1 MIADVAA
8 WIFTLF
14 VVDPFQAEMQKTL
27 ERANL
32 PIEATISAVPDD
44 ASAAPHREGRKRARL
59 GHCHGCRH
67 LSWMDASATTA

>member
-14 VVDPFQAEMQKTL
+14 VVDPLQTEMQKTL

-32 PIEATISAVPDD
+32 PIEAVQQSQQCLTMQVPC
-44 ASAAPHREGRKRARL
+44 L
-59 GHCHGCRH
+59 IH
-67 LSWMDASATTA
+67 LPVDK